1 MTLLQRYIFRAVV
14 FAGVASV
21 GLFVFVL
28 LVGNVLREILGHLA
42 SGRLSLALFLE
53 LLYLLIPYVV
63 SYALPLGLLTGIL
76 IVLGRMSARGEII
89 AMRSVGISL
98 WSTAAPIFAV
108 VLIGI
113 AVAAFINNYQAPNAK
128 TKFRTLLA
136 EAVREDPLRFVVPR
150 VFVKDFPGYVLY
162 VGAKNENS
170 LRGVWIWEL
179 DEDGRVIRLHRAA
192 KGSLRY
198 DPGEEQLVLTLS
210 EGYSEMRNENDPD
223 DLQSIR
229 PTLSFREAPR
239 IRFPLDGYFGKKRTR
254 ISYSSLNLDQLRER
268 IQKESK
274 RLEEMPA
281 DAAASLERQVIEK
294 DIVRSRLQIQKN
306 FAMAFSVLSLAIVG
320 IPLGIRVGRKETH
333 ANIAIALALAM
344 VYYFLIVVLG
354 WLEKHPEWRP
364 DLLVWTPNLI
374 FQGVGVLMLVLAAR
388 K

>member
-42 SGRLSLALFLE
+42 SGRLPLALFLE
-53 LLYLLIPYVV
+53 LLYLLVPYVV

-89 AMRSVGISL
+89 AMRSVGVSL

-170 LRGVWIWEL
+170 LRGIWIWEL
-179 DEDGRVIRLHRAA
+179 DEDDRVIRLHRAA
-192 KGSLRY
+192 EGSLRY

-239 IRFPLDGYFGKKRTR
+239 IRFPLDGYFGKKRVRT
-254 ISYSSLNLDQLRER
+254 SFSSLNLDRLRER

-274 RLEEMPA
+274 RLEELPA
-281 DAAASLERQVIEK
+281 TSAAALEREGIVM
-294 DIVRSRLQIQKN
+294 DITRSRLQIQKN

-344 VYYFLIVVLG
+344 VYYFLIVVAG

-364 DLLVWTPNLI
+364 DLLVWAPNAI
-374 FQGVGVLMLVLAAR
+374 FQIAGGWLLVSAAR
-388 K
+388 E

>member
-210 EGYSEMRNENDPD
+210 EGYSEVPC
-223 DLQSIR
+223 
-229 PTLSFREAPR
+229 
-239 IRFPLDGYFGKKRTR
+239 
-254 ISYSSLNLDQLRER
+254 
-268 IQKESK
+268 
-274 RLEEMPA
+274 
-281 DAAASLERQVIEK
+281 
-294 DIVRSRLQIQKN
+294 
-306 FAMAFSVLSLAIVG
+306 VLSVS
-320 IPLGIRVGRKETH
+320 
-333 ANIAIALALAM
+333 
-344 VYYFLIVVLG
+344 LIG
-354 WLEKHPEWRP
+354 S
-364 DLLVWTPNLI
+364 
-374 FQGVGVLMLVLAAR
+374 Q
-388 K
+388 